1 MKKILLFD
9 VDGTLTEPRKKIEY
23 KTIKAI
29 RRLKKVEN
37 VKIAIVG
44 GSNLEKQIEQLGQE
58 ILNLFDYVF
67 SENGL
72 VSFKNNELLNKTSIA
87 KHLGE
92 NNIKILINTAMYYM
106 STIDIPV
113 KRGNFIEFRNGMI
126 NLSPVGRSCSQEERE
141 QFYEYDKIHKVR
153 ENMIVYLKDKLK
165 NLHLSFSIGG
175 QISIDVYPNG
185 WDKTYCLK
193 FIENDFDKIYFY
205 GDRTMEGGNDYE
217 IFSDS
222 RTISYTVTGPVD
234 TISKIDKFISDNRH
248 DL

>member
-37 VKIAIVG
+37 VKIGIVG
-44 GSNLEKQIEQLGQE
+44 GSNLEKQLEQLGQE

-72 VSFKNNELLNKTSIA
+72 VSFKNNELINKTSIA
-87 KHLGE
+87 EHLGE

-165 NLHLSFSIGG
+165 NLHLAFSIGG
-175 QISIDVYPNG
+175 QISIDVYPKG

-222 RTISYTVTGPVD
+222 RTISHTVTGPVD